1 MGQGLGGF
9 SNSTNGFRKGHSGG
23 QRDGPPVGIQRTREA
38 AARPGERAVEPAKLV
53 ELVELMEHHHDRNPY
68 RVRAFPE

>member
-53 ELVELMEHHHDRNPY
+53 ELVELMEHHHDSKP
-68 RVRAFPE
+68 VPCTGIP